1 MSLSSNAMSSNET
14 ASDTGAVPQSERV
27 QARRENWRLIRRRP
41 SFIIG
46 SIIVAFWVVC
56 AVAGKRITPHDP
68 NNFRTKVNLRPS
80 WKFPMGTDKGGRDV
94 LSRVMMGA
102 RDILKIAPVIAIL
115 SVVAGVI
122 LGMCMGY
129 FRGWFDLV
137 MGRIVEAF
145 LAIPVILLS
154 FVAVTTLGRSTAV
167 VIFVVA
173 ALFTPIVARTVRSA
187 VLGEVDLDY
196 VTSARLRGE
205 SGAFIMFREILP
217 NVLPPIIVELTI
229 RIGYAV
235 FSVAT
240 LTFIGAGP
248 RPPSPD
254 WGAQVS
260 LNYTLLN
267 NHVWWSTLYPALAIA
282 SLVIAINLIA
292 DAVQSVVEA

>member
-1 MSLSSNAMSSNET
+1 MSLDSSPTESAPT
-14 ASDTGAVPQSERV
+14 AAAQSEVPPSERV

-41 SFIIG
+41 SFVIG
-46 SIIVAFWVVC
+46 SVIVAFWVFC
-56 AVAGKRITPHDP
+56 AIAGERITPHDP
-68 NNFRTKVNLRPS
+68 NNFRTKVNLSPS

-102 RDILKIAPVIAIL
+102 RDILKVAPVIAIL

-154 FVAVTTLGRSTAV
+154 FVAVTTLGRSTFV

-267 NHVWWSTLYPALAIA
+267 NNVWWSTLYPALAIA